1 MRTPSGRDCRFY
13 YEDFNRGRN
22 LQECRLIKQN
32 PQSLRWKSRYCETCR
47 VPDILNANASPNLEL
62 SLAVVPVML
71 GLGRRLK
78 VEASCMRHRVK
89 IEDPFLGCP
98 QCNEERPGLDLF
110 WQALSETDES
120 SDHDRS
126 NDNYG

>member
-1 MRTPSGRDCRFY
+1 MRTPSGRDCRHY

-32 PQSLRWKSRYCETCR
+32 PESLRWKPRFCDSCQ

-62 SLAVVPVML
+62 TLSVVPVML

-78 VEASCMRHRVK
+78 VSATCIRHRVN
-89 IEDPFLGCP
+89 IQDPFVGCP
-98 QCNEERPGLDLF
+98 VCNQERPGLDVF
-110 WQALSETDES
+110 WQALSETDGS
-120 SDHDRS
+120 ADDRQD
-126 NDNYG
+126 DNAS